1 MTRAEYQT
9 IRRNAV
15 ARIKLARRFISI
27 HGARP
32 GFVAVLNWRLDELIN
47 ARRAYYA

>member
-1 MTRAEYQT
+1 MTRAEYQA
-9 IRRNAV
+9 IRRAAV

-32 GFVAVLNWRLDELIN
+32 GFCVVLNWRLAELVE
-47 ARRAYYA
+47 ARRAYYT